1 MQTQGNDVAN
11 VVWVEIADRPEKEP
25 PVHQF
30 RRRPGLRY
38 LCRAMSCLIQSVCFH
53 NPHGKVPGSGVLLKT
68 EIDGAAGLSAAI
80 PL

>member
-25 PVHQF
+25 LEGLM
-30 RRRPGLRY
+30 RPGLRD
-38 LCRAMSCLIQSVCFH
+38 LCRAMSCLIQIVCFH